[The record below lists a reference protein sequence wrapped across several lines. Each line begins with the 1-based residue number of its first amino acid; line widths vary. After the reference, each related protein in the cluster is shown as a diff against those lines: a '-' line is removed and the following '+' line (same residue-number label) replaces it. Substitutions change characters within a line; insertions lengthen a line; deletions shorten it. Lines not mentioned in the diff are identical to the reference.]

1 MLNESTKAG
10 PFVKFTTALEN
21 NASYQ
26 KFIAYRDKVL
36 GMGNDSLEK
45 TIAIAVSLC
54 LFCAVLV
61 SFGAVG
67 LKPLQNY
74 NKAFDMKKNILEVA
88 GLMDDSVDVDKTFA
102 EKIEPKMVDLATG
115 EYVDNVA
122 PDSYDQRKAAKDP
135 AQSMPIPKSE
145 DIAHIRTK
153 PKLAK
158 VYLVK
163 QGDGIKSIIL
173 PISGYGLWSTLYGFL
188 AVEPDGQTIQSI
200 NFYEQAETP
209 GLGGEVVNPKWQ
221 ALWRGKKIYA
231 ETDQPSM
238 EKGIIEEADIG
249 EPAITLVKGVV
260 DDSKAGAKYQVDGL
274 AGATL
279 TSNGVTNLV
288 RYWMSKD
295 GFARYL
301 TKVKSS
307 QEAKS

>member
-1 MLNESTKAG
+1 MLNETPKAG
-10 PFVKFTTALEN
+10 PLGRFAAALEAN
-21 NASYQ
+21 PRYR

-36 GMGNDSLEK
+36 AMGNDSLEK

-88 GLMDDSVDVDKTFA
+88 GLMDESTDVDKTFA
-102 EKIEPKMVDLATG
+102 EKIEAKIVDLNTG
-115 EYVDNVA
+115 DYVDGVDPNT
-122 PDSYDQRKAAKDP
+122 YDQRKAAKDP
-135 AQSMPIPKSE
+135 AQSEPIPRDA
-145 DIAHIRTK
+145 DIAHIKAK

-163 QGDGIKSIIL
+163 QGNALQSVIL
-173 PISGYGLWSTLYGFL
+173 PVSGYGLWSTLYGFL

-209 GLGGEVVNPKWQ
+209 GLGGEVANPKWQ

-238 EKGIIEEADIG
+238 DKGSIEEADVG
-249 EPAITLVKGVV
+249 EPAIALIKGVV
-260 DDSKAGAKYQVDGL
+260 DESRPSAKYQVDGL

-288 RYWMSKD
+288 RYWTSKQ

-301 TKVKSS
+301 SKIRNA
-307 QEAKS
+307 QRAKS